1 MDRSHKRYPVK
12 ADIKGL
18 SLSTTLQ
25 ETVRLIVEDDKA
37 VKSLPNLKVP
47 KRSFTVI
54 SEPTKRCLAKL

>member
-1 MDRSHKRYPVK
+1 MEFHPQQLSTTVLVDRSHKRYPVK

-37 VKSLPNLKVP
+37 LKV
-47 KRSFTVI
+47 
-54 SEPTKRCLAKL
+54 CLI